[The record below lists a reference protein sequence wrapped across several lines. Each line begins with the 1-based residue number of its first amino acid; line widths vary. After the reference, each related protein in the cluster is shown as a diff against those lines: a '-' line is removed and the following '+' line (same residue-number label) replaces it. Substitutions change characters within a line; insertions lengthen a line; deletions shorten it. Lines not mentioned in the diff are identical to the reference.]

1 MREKVWPEPLGRVG
15 QSRGAGQRTETS
27 CEGSPAYIEADG
39 LMCEGDRT
47 SEQGMVKVKLVCFR

>member
-15 QSRGAGQRTETS
+15 QSRGGGQSTETS

-39 LMCEGDRT
+39 WMWERDRT
-47 SEQGMVKVKLVCFR
+47 SKGGQEMV